1 MKRLICVA
9 LLLFS
14 GFWLAACSP
23 QNPVLTPEQF
33 TQEMVQRMQK
43 QRPDLQFAAK
53 GPLHVQV
60 KRQGQEQATA
70 FFDNAYNAYKSD
82 PQNKQAVMEQYT
94 AALIETVQSN
104 KNAKID
110 KTLIVPVIKDKAWP
124 EEIRKSLQASGK
136 GDKPPAYAFD
146 PYNEELLV
154 LYAEDTDN
162 NIRYL
167 DEQQIEE
174 AGVPRSELRA
184 LAVANLKRLLPEV
197 ALQKGDGVLMVTAGG
212 TYEASLLLLDEIW
225 IPNAI
230 AVQGDVVVGIPA
242 RDLLLV
248 TGSQTPGG
256 VDKLRQVVNAT
267 AQDANYKLTNTL
279 FVRRNGRFEV
289 LR

>member
-1 MKRLICVA
+1 M
-9 LLLFS
+9 
-14 GFWLAACSP
+14 
-23 QNPVLTPEQF
+23 
-33 TQEMVQRMQK
+33 
-43 QRPDLQFAAK
+43 
-53 GPLHVQV
+53 
-60 KRQGQEQATA
+60 
-70 FFDNAYNAYKSD
+70 
-82 PQNKQAVMEQYT
+82 
-94 AALIETVQSN
+94 
-104 KNAKID
+104 
-110 KTLIVPVIKDKAWP
+110 
-124 EEIRKSLQASGK
+124 
-136 GDKPPAYAFD
+136 
-146 PYNEELLV
+146 

-230 AVQGDVVVGIPA
+230 AVQGDVVVGIA
-242 RDLLLV
+242 AGDLLLV